1 MIEPLHTA
9 LGVVALASGAWN
21 LLARKGTPRHRL
33 VGWIYA
39 GSMAGLIGTS
49 FAIFELFGRF
59 GPFHAMSL
67 VSGGTLARFSESNR
81 SS

>member
-1 MIEPLHTA
+1 
-9 LGVVALASGAWN
+9 
-21 LLARKGTPRHRL
+21 
-33 VGWIYA
+33 
-39 GSMAGLIGTS
+39 MAGLIGTS

-67 VSGGTLARFSESNR
+67 VSGGTLARFSESDR